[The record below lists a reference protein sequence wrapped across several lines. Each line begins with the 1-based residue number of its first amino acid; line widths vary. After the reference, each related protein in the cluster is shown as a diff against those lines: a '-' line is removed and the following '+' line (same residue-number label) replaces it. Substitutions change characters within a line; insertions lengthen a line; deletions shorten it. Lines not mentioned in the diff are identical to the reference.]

1 MSTRNTPTHIES
13 PGELTI
19 KVEGRTVELGTL
31 LWGPAMNMP
40 PNVCRW
46 LAKEL
51 QMHAADVDRKAA
63 RDMNANAAKVMK
75 R

>member
-1 MSTRNTPTHIES
+1 MTTRNTPTHIED

-19 KVEGRTVELGTL
+19 KVEGYTIELGTL
-31 LWGPAMNMP
+31 LWGPAMNLP
-40 PNVCRW
+40 PHMARW

-51 QMHAADVDRKAA
+51 QMRAADVDRKAA
-63 RDMNANAAKVMK
+63 RDMCDNAAKVME